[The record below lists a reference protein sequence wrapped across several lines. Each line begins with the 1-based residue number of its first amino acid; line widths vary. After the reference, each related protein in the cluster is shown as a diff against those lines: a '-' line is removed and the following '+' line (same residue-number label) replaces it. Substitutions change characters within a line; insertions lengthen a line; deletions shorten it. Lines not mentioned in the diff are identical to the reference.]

1 MLVSQLIDK
10 LKLLKKDYGNVEVIV
25 DIDTFSEVSED
36 TIKVDDLYFDNY
48 AERVVLLNNYDE
60 GNSLEG
66 VADEM
71 LSPDGLLPSD
81 K

>member
-10 LKLLKKDYGNVEVIV
+10 LKLLKKDYGNVEVVV
-25 DIDTFSEVSED
+25 DIDTFSDMSDD

-48 AERVVLLNNYDE
+48 EERVVLMNNYDE
-60 GNSLEG
+60 DDSLEE

>member
-25 DIDTFSEVSED
+25 DVDTFSDVSEE

-48 AERVVLLNNYDE
+48 AERVVLMNNYD
-60 GNSLEG
+60 GDDSLEE

>member
-1 MLVSQLIDK
+1 MLVSQLVDK

-25 DIDTFSEVSED
+25 DVDTFSDVSEE
-36 TIKVDDLYFDNY
+36 TIRVDDLYFDNY
-48 AERVVLLNNYDE
+48 AERVVLMNTYDE
-60 GNSLEG
+60 DDSLEG
-66 VADEM
+66 VEDEM